1 MITKKEDKEMDIL
14 WYHRLFYISI
24 IVFIFSFF
32 LAFTLRAKRMQ
43 GPEGGKIWMSLQM
56 ISYVVFIVLLW
67 FIPFSINLVFWIGI
81 GIIIFGEV
89 LLAMGFIAMQEHPE
103 KKQKVVDWGIY
114 RVSRHSHQIAGI
126 IVDLGVIVIGWNPGS
141 LIYRILWIYIVFQV
155 IFNHFYILME
165 EKRNIEKFGQE
176 YQDYMKNT
184 PRYFRILKTS

>member
-1 MITKKEDKEMDIL
+1 MDIL

-32 LAFTLRAKRMQ
+32 LAFILKAKRM
-43 GPEGGKIWMSLQM
+43 GSPEGGKIWMSLQM

-67 FIPFSINLVFWIGI
+67 FIPFSINLAFWIGL

-89 LLAMGFIAMQEHPE
+89 LLAMGFIAMQDHPE

-126 IVDLGVIVIGWNPGS
+126 IIDLGVIVIGWNPNS
-141 LIYRILWIYIVFQV
+141 LIYRILWIYIVFQI
-155 IFNHFYILME
+155 IFNHLYILME
-165 EKRNIEKFGQE
+165 EKRNIEKFGKE
-176 YQDYMKNT
+176 YQDYIKKT
-184 PRYFRILKTS
+184 SRYFSMSKLS